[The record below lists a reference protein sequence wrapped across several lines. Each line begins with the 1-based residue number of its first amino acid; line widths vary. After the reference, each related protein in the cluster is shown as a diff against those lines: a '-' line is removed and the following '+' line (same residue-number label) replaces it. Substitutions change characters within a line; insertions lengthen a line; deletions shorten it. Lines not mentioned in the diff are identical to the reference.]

1 MYSAQQ
7 ELRRAVVT
15 GSSAK
20 LLGLIAHGRNEAN
33 RCKIDRT
40 EYLKVTP
47 MAILDS
53 AKVPELEHERPVN
66 ADIVL
71 NTYTRD
77 LTVKNFLRR
86 VLHSF
91 NPNICANSHA
101 PHILIN
107 KQIAI
112 YVQSNNAT
120 LPPTLNK
127 NLQNYTITLTTP
139 NEVDW
144 TNITTKTL
152 AQTTNFLLQPDQ
164 GLAMIRTLAE
174 NWRKCKATDFYE
186 VKDLLRYQDTQ
197 HNADGDNVTAVK
209 IDWQEMKLRQAIN
222 LAVPS
227 VQVKDIKQLRERYG
241 SLREI
246 VDGVQELKVG

>member
-7 ELRRAVVT
+7 ELRRAAVT

-20 LLGLIAHGRNEAN
+20 LLGLIAHRLQERRRNEAN

-40 EYLKVTP
+40 VTL

-53 AKVPELEHERPVN
+53 AKAPEHERPVN

-112 YVQSNNAT
+112 YVQSNNAA

-144 TNITTKTL
+144 TSITTKTL
-152 AQTTNFLLQPDQ
+152 AQTTNFLLQPD
-164 GLAMIRTLAE
+164 
-174 NWRKCKATDFYE
+174 
-186 VKDLLRYQDTQ
+186 
-197 HNADGDNVTAVK
+197 
-209 IDWQEMKLRQAIN
+209 
-222 LAVPS
+222 
-227 VQVKDIKQLRERYG
+227 
-241 SLREI
+241 
-246 VDGVQELKVG
+246 